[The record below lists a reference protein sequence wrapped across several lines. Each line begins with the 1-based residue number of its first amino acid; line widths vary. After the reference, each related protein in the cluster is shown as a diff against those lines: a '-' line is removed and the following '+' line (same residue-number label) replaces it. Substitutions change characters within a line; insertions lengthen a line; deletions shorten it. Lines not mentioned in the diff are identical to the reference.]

1 MRARGGAAEEALT
14 DAYYVDTSSDRAY
27 IVGIVAAPLGEF
39 EVLILLAVL
48 HLGEHAYPP
57 AVRSEIERRA
67 QRKVARGAVY
77 VTLDRLEAKR
87 LLVSHP
93 ASTSA
98 AGRPRRTYSVS
109 SKGLRAVRRAL
120 AAVESM
126 RRGLEPLLDHS

>member
-1 MRARGGAAEEALT
+1 MPTMLTRGAME
-14 DAYYVDTSSDRAY
+14 AY

-39 EVLILLAVL
+39 EVLVLLAVL
-48 HLGEHAYPP
+48 HLDDRAHPP

-87 LLVSHP
+87 LLASHLTNT
-93 ASTSA
+93 AA
-98 AGRPRRTYSVS
+98 AGRPRRAYSVPP
-109 SKGLRAVRRAL
+109 KGLRAVRRAL

-126 RRGLEPLLDHS
+126 RLGLEPLLDQS